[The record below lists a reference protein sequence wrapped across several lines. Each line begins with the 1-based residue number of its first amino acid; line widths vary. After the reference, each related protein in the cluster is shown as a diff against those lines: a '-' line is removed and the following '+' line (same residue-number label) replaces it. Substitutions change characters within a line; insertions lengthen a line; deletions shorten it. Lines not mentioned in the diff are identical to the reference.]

1 MSCSPTKPRTFLAEL
16 NPNQPS
22 ASRPVKKA
30 KTSSR
35 PSASASLRRVHIL
48 MLPSEILEWIYEC
61 LDCKELISSVQ
72 YVCKDWAQHANST
85 SLWQKLAQ
93 SRALESTWIVKKT
106 SCMVERRSKGK
117 LFAGTL
123 RTSGQSVNLKKVR
136 LDVTNAGSDD
146 GVPTSL
152 LREVSYLSTL
162 DHPNVAKMHFA
173 EVKKEFVLLCS
184 EHTTFNLAQY
194 LKQSCSMDV
203 KSLMAQLLQALD
215 YTHHCGIMHRNL
227 KPDNILVTAEGQVK
241 LADFTLAR
249 LCVTPHVPYTPED
262 PKERD
267 RSGREARRL
276 WYRPPEMLMRKE
288 MYSYEVDMWAA
299 GCLLAEMACGEPLFT
314 ADTEIE
320 QLFRIFKLIG
330 SPGSDLYPSYAN
342 TFPKWEPVV
351 FSTVLSPAHSP
362 SFANLCATMLP
373 ARETSLLR
381 LQAIGKVLG
390 PQGLDL
396 LQRCLEL
403 NPATRISAAGALRHP
418 FFSTGPSLYS
428 SLAVYK
434 SPAIA
439 QIAES
444 LNRLHSTE
452 VELALPSTYLSQQTE
467 VNEVMRAILVDWL
480 VDVSVHFELMDET
493 LHLGVSYI
501 DRTLAKTKIEKV
513 KLQLLG
519 VACMK
524 IADVYN
530 ERSKEYYR
538 QDNSA
543 EYAYITADEYKA
555 AEVVQMEKQ
564 VLTLLSFRLQSATV
578 VHFVKLYQRVLE
590 TDHSVYVLQLVRST

>member
-1 MSCSPTKPRTFLAEL
+1 
-16 NPNQPS
+16 
-22 ASRPVKKA
+22 
-30 KTSSR
+30 
-35 PSASASLRRVHIL
+35 
-48 MLPSEILEWIYEC
+48 MLPPEILEWIYEC
-61 LDCKELISSVQ
+61 LDCKELISCVQ
-72 YVCKDWAQHANST
+72 HVCRDWAMYANAT
-85 SLWQKLAQ
+85 TLWQKLAQ

-117 LFAGTL
+117 LFTGTL
-123 RTSGQSVNLKKVR
+123 RTSGLPVNLKKVR

-162 DHPNVAKMHFA
+162 NHPNVAKMHFA
-173 EVKKEFVLLCS
+173 EVKREFVLLCS
-184 EHTTFNLAQY
+184 EHTSFNLSQY
-194 LKQSCSMDV
+194 LKQTSNVDIR
-203 KSLMAQLLQALD
+203 SLMAQLFQALD
-215 YTHHCGIMHRNL
+215 YIHHCGIMHRNL
-227 KPDNILVTAEGQVK
+227 KPDNILVTAQGELK
-241 LADFTLAR
+241 LSDFTLAR

-267 RSGREARRL
+267 RSGRESRRL

-330 SPGSDLYPSYAN
+330 SPGPDLYPSYAN
-342 TFPKWEPVV
+342 TFPKWEPVA
-351 FSTVLSPAHSP
+351 FSAALGPAHAP
-362 SFANLCATMLP
+362 SFLSFCAAMLP
-373 ARETSLLR
+373 ARETGLLR
-381 LQAIGKVLG
+381 LQTIGKAIG

-403 NPATRISAAGALRHP
+403 NPATRISAAEALHHP
-418 FFSTGPSLYS
+418 FFSSSPALSHNC
-428 SLAVYK
+428 SLAISK
-434 SPAIA
+434 SPALCCIS
-439 QIAES
+439 ES
-444 LNRLHSTE
+444 LARLRSAE
-452 VELALPSTYLSQQTE
+452 VELALPSTYLSNQTE
-467 VNEVMRAILVDWL
+467 VTDVMRAILVDWL

-543 EYAYITADEYKA
+543 EYAYITADEYQA

-564 VLTLLSFRLQSATV
+564 VLNLLAFRLQSPTV
-578 VHFVKLYQRVLE
+578 VHYVKLYQRVLE
-590 TDHSVYVLQLVRST
+590 TEHSVYVLQLVIPT

>member
-1 MSCSPTKPRTFLAEL
+1 MSYSPTKARTFLAEI
-16 NPNQPS
+16 NPNQPA

-30 KTSSR
+30 KTSNR
-35 PSASASLRRVHIL
+35 ANTCATLRRAHIL

-72 YVCKDWAQHANST
+72 YVCKDWTQHANST

-106 SCMVERRSKGK
+106 SCVVERRSKGK

-123 RTSGQSVNLKKVR
+123 RTSGQPVSLKKVR
-136 LDVTNAGSDD
+136 LDVTNAGNDD

-173 EVKKEFVLLCS
+173 EVKREFVLLCS
-184 EHTTFNLAQY
+184 EHTTFNLSQY
-194 LKQSCSMDV
+194 LKQSSSVDV
-203 KSLMAQLLQALD
+203 RSLMAQLLQALH
-215 YTHHCGIMHRNL
+215 YIHHCGIMHRNL

-330 SPGSDLYPSYAN
+330 SPGPDLYPSYAN

-351 FSTVLSPAHSP
+351 FSTALSPVHSP
-362 SFANLCATMLP
+362 SFASLCTTMLP

-381 LQAIGKVLG
+381 LQAIGQVLG

-403 NPATRISAAGALRHP
+403 NPATRISAAEALHHP
-418 FFSTGPSLYS
+418 FFSASPSMHW
-428 SLAVYK
+428 SLPVYK

-439 QIAES
+439 HIAES
-444 LNRLHSTE
+444 LNRLHSAE
-452 VELALPSTYLSQQTE
+452 VDLALPSTYLSQQTE

-501 DRTLAKTKIEKV
+501 DRTLAKIKIEKV

-564 VLTLLSFRLQSATV
+564 VLSLLSFRLQSATV
-578 VHFVKLYQRVLE
+578 VHYVKLYQRVLE
-590 TDHSVYVLQLVRST
+590 TDHSVYVLQLVLST